1 MIAYLLEKV
10 ILLVCFGCT
19 CGMQKFLGQGSN
31 LHQSSDTSH
40 SSGNTGSLNS
50 WATRELEGRG
60 FKQQNGN
67 ITHGLKDPWESSGPG
82 YVGGLCK
89 KEECCQE
96 RNKEEIGDIFGWL
109 FCFVYP

>member
-82 YVGGLCK
+82 TWEDCAK
-89 KEECCQE
+89 KKSAV
-96 RNKEEIGDIFGWL
+96 RKGIKRR
-109 FCFVYP
+109 